1 MSIDDLTSMDL
12 APFILIFGIAAVI
25 FLICYYHSYYRAKSE
40 YENIE
45 EKTEYGLKVIS
56 KEMGDMV
63 NIGGTIGAPI
73 KGYRCTLIFQK
84 KMVLVWL

>member
-25 FLICYYHSYYRAKSE
+25 FLICYYYSYYRAKSE

-56 KEMGDMV
+56 KESHIVGEDIYDMC
-63 NIGGTIGAPI
+63 I
-73 KGYRCTLIFQK
+73 
-84 KMVLVWL
+84 